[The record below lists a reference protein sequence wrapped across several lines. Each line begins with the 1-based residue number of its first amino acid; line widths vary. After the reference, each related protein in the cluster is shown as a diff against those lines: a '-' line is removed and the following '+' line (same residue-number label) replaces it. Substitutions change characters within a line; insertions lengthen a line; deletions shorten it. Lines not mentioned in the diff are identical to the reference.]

1 MRLLAA
7 GITAS
12 RTAGDLVRYHDKLL
26 IVNRGVVYILSF
38 NLTCLDADHSRGFGI
53 TTRKKRVV
61 HGALKLLAADTNG
74 HPTKPVEGY
83 VPGGR
88 GG

>member
-12 RTAGDLVRYHDKLL
+12 RTAGDLVRYHDKRL

-38 NLTCLDADHSRGFGI
+38 NLTCLDADHSRGFG
-53 TTRKKRVV
+53 TRGR
-61 HGALKLLAADTNG
+61 NG
-74 HPTKPVEGY
+74 LY
-83 VPGGR
+83 MGR
-88 GG
+88 